1 MQRGTPS
8 PSVGCSRSREKKRQ
22 LCKQGDMGAESRQKA
37 RVAPGSAGLA
47 EKPWRGGLSTWVS
60 LQRWTELARQNQA
73 KSVPR
78 AECQALTKAWACEMH
93 WGSGNDENVNLSKAA
108 AMLITPFLVSSIF
121 IAKTLS
127 FFYSQYLVLD
137 VKNTEHCFALSLHY
151 CFNVPLRWAPSMPLT
166 GQRPR
171 IGECLPE
178 KQR

>member
-1 MQRGTPS
+1 M
-8 PSVGCSRSREKKRQ
+8 
-22 LCKQGDMGAESRQKA
+22 
-37 RVAPGSAGLA
+37 
-47 EKPWRGGLSTWVS
+47 
-60 LQRWTELARQNQA
+60 A

-78 AECQALTKAWACEMH
+78 AECQALTKAWACAMH

-151 CFNVPLRWAPSMPLT
+151 CFHVPLRLGTVDASDWPKTTYWGMSTRKAEMTISLHYEDT
-166 GQRPR
+166 GQLREPWAGFWPGR
-171 IGECLPE
+171 VFLLFSKKHDLG
-178 KQR
+178 